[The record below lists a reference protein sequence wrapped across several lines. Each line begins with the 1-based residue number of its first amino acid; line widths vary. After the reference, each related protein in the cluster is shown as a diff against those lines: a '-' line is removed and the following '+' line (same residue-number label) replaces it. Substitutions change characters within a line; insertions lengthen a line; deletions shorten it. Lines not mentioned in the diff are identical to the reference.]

1 MMAAKLSEKM
11 ARLRPGAAAR
21 PRGRAGLAAHLLIL
35 VLVPLV
41 PVVGAGA
48 WAVGHA
54 VQAYRSDFEARLQD
68 SARALALAVES
79 EIDTHV
85 AAATALA
92 GSPLAARADPAEF
105 RDWAAEVGRSLGT
118 WVVLSSLEPGLPQLV
133 NTLLPPDVTPPRGGP
148 VEAIER
154 MTRLG
159 QPVVADLFGG
169 HASRRPIA
177 SVVAPVTKSGR
188 DGVPPRAVGI
198 ILDPARFAQ
207 MLQAEGVEGGI
218 AAIADGNGRVV
229 ARSRDHE
236 QHVGSPAPS
245 WYAMAQTA
253 QQGVFRGET
262 LDGAPAL
269 FGFRRLG
276 GDSRWAVVVSAP
288 LDAYNRSWQRPL
300 IGLASGVAVALALG
314 LLAARWLA
322 ARLLAPVSDLV
333 QHARAVAASG
343 GDVDVSARVAPASI
357 AEFEELRTAIE
368 TSDGALRRRAE
379 AERRAAIAAAESE
392 ARQAA
397 LMREVDH
404 RAKNALAVV
413 QAVIRL
419 APPDEPKRF
428 AAAMETR
435 VMALSR
441 AHVLLAA
448 KNWDGAG
455 LREVAEAGLS
465 AVPAAGDA
473 VELDGPDLTIDPQ
486 AVQAVALVLHELA
499 KIAIPA
505 GAPPRDG
512 KAWARLSW
520 EVDREAAALDLEWRD
535 SLHAD
540 QDSDGEAQGF
550 GGRIVN
556 ALVKAQLGGIVSARP
571 DQDGRVV
578 SIRLPARRVMARQ
591 RNAVAGEAA

>member
-1 MMAAKLSEKM
+1 
-11 ARLRPGAAAR
+11 
-21 PRGRAGLAAHLLIL
+21 
-35 VLVPLV
+35 
-41 PVVGAGA
+41 
-48 WAVGHA
+48 
-54 VQAYRSDFEARLQD
+54 
-68 SARALALAVES
+68 
-79 EIDTHV
+79 
-85 AAATALA
+85 
-92 GSPLAARADPAEF
+92 
-105 RDWAAEVGRSLGT
+105 
-118 WVVLSSLEPGLPQLV
+118 
-133 NTLLPPDVTPPRGGP
+133 
-148 VEAIER
+148 
-154 MTRLG
+154 
-159 QPVVADLFGG
+159 
-169 HASRRPIA
+169 
-177 SVVAPVTKSGR
+177 
-188 DGVPPRAVGI
+188 
-198 ILDPARFAQ
+198 
-207 MLQAEGVEGGI
+207 
-218 AAIADGNGRVV
+218 
-229 ARSRDHE
+229 
-236 QHVGSPAPS
+236 
-245 WYAMAQTA
+245 MAQTA

-262 LDGAPAL
+262 LDGTPAL

-276 GDSRWAVVVSAP
+276 GDTRWAVVVSAP

-343 GDVDVSARVAPASI
+343 GDVEVSAPVAPASI

-379 AERRAAIAAAESE
+379 TERRAAVAAAESE

-448 KNWDGAG
+448 KGWDGAA

-473 VELDGPDLTIDPQ
+473 VELDGPDITIDPQ

-499 KIAIPA
+499 KMGMPT

-512 KAWARLSW
+512 KPWARLSW
-520 EVDREAAALDLEWRD
+520 EVNREAATLELEWRD

-540 QDSDGEAQGF
+540 QSGDDEAQGF

-571 DQDGRVV
+571 EQDGRVV
-578 SIRLPARRVMARQ
+578 SICLPAKRVMARPKGG
-591 RNAVAGEAA
+591 VAGEAA